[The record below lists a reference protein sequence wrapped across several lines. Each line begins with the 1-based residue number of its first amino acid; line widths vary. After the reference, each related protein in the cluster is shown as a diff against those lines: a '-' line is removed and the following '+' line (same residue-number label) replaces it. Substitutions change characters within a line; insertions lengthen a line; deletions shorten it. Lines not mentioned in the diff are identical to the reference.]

1 MNELIKCSNISV
13 SYDDVD
19 VLKNISF
26 SVCNNDYLCIVGANG
41 SGKSTLIKC
50 LLGIKKADS
59 GDIIMNDGLKPTDIG
74 YLPQQTVMQKGFPAT
89 VEEVVISGCLNSRG
103 YRPFYSKNEKNMA
116 HQNMERLG
124 IADLKKRCYRD
135 LSGGQQQRV
144 LLARALCSAQKLIL
158 LDEPVTGLDP
168 IAITEMYSLIKELNQ
183 KDGISIIMVSH
194 DIQNL
199 LQHTKHVLHLTDDG
213 AFYGTVDEYLTSEI
227 ANKFI
232 GEIKT

>member
-50 LLGIKKADS
+50 LLGIKKADN

-103 YRPFYSKNEKNMA
+103 YRPFYSKKEKNMA

>member
-19 VLKNISF
+19 VLKNITF

-59 GDIIMNDGLKPTDIG
+59 GNIIMNDGLKPTDIG

-103 YRPFYSKNEKNMA
+103 YRPFYSKKEKNMA

-158 LDEPVTGLDP
+158 LDEPVTGL
-168 IAITEMYSLIKELNQ
+168 
-183 KDGISIIMVSH
+183 
-194 DIQNL
+194 
-199 LQHTKHVLHLTDDG
+199 
-213 AFYGTVDEYLTSEI
+213 
-227 ANKFI
+227 
-232 GEIKT
+232 

>member
-1 MNELIKCSNISV
+1 
-13 SYDDVD
+13 
-19 VLKNISF
+19 
-26 SVCNNDYLCIVGANG
+26 
-41 SGKSTLIKC
+41 
-50 LLGIKKADS
+50 
-59 GDIIMNDGLKPTDIG
+59 
-74 YLPQQTVMQKGFPAT
+74 
-89 VEEVVISGCLNSRG
+89 
-103 YRPFYSKNEKNMA
+103 MA

>member
-103 YRPFYSKNEKNMA
+103 YRPFYSKKEKNMA

-213 AFYGTVDEYLTSEI
+213 AFYGTVDEYLTSKI

>member
-1 MNELIKCSNISV
+1 MKELIKCSNISV
-13 SYDDVD
+13 SYDGID
-19 VLKNISF
+19 VLKNITF
-26 SVCNNDYLCIVGANG
+26 NVYNNDYLCIVGENG

-74 YLPQQTVMQKGFPAT
+74 YLPQQTIMQKGFPAT

-103 YRPFYSKNEKNMA
+103 YRPFYSKKEKNTAM
-116 HQNMERLG
+116 QNMERLG
-124 IADLKKRCYRD
+124 IKDLQKRCYRD

-168 IAITEMYSLIKELNQ
+168 LAIIEMYSLIKELNQ

-199 LQHTKHVLHLTDDG
+199 LQHTKHVLHLTDNG
-213 AFYGTVDEYLTSEI
+213 AFYGTANEYLSSEI
-227 ANKFI
+227 GNKFI
-232 GEIKT
+232 GEIKQ

>member
-1 MNELIKCSNISV
+1 MKKILTCENLTA
-13 SYDDVD
+13 SYDGVK
-19 VLKNISF
+19 VINSLSF
-26 SVCNNDYLCIVGANG
+26 SISEGDYLCILGENG
-41 SGKSTLIKC
+41 SGKSTLVKC
-50 LLGIKKADS
+50 LLGIKPAD
-59 GDIIMNDGLKPTDIG
+59 GGKITLGDGLKHTDIG
-74 YLPQQTVMQKGFPAT
+74 YLPQHTPMQSGFPAT
-89 VEEVVISGCLNSRG
+89 VSEVVLSGCLGRRG
-103 YRPFYSKNEKNMA
+103 YRPFYSSAEKEIASNAMK
-116 HQNMERLG
+116 RLG
-124 IADLKKRCYRD
+124 IYDLASRGCRE
-135 LSGGQQQRV
+135 LSGGQQQRM
-144 LLARALCSAQKLIL
+144 LLARALCSAKKLLL

>member
-103 YRPFYSKNEKNMA
+103 YRPFYSKKEKNMA

-232 GEIKT
+232 GDIKT

>member
-1 MNELIKCSNISV
+1 MKELIKCSNISV

-103 YRPFYSKNEKNMA
+103 YRPFYSKKEKNMA

-183 KDGISIIMVSH
+183 KDEISIIMVSH

>member
-1 MNELIKCSNISV
+1 LKELIKCSNISV
-13 SYDDVD
+13 SYDGID
-19 VLKNISF
+19 VLKNITF
-26 SVCNNDYLCIVGANG
+26 NVYNNDYLCIVGENG

-74 YLPQQTVMQKGFPAT
+74 YLPQQTIMQKGFPAT

-103 YRPFYSKNEKNMA
+103 YRPFYSKKEKNTAM
-116 HQNMERLG
+116 QNMERLG
-124 IADLKKRCYRD
+124 IKDLQKRCYRD

-168 IAITEMYSLIKELNQ
+168 LAIIEMYSLIKELNQ

-199 LQHTKHVLHLTDDG
+199 LQHTKHVLHLTDNG
-213 AFYGTVDEYLTSEI
+213 TFYGTANEYLSSEI
-227 ANKFI
+227 GNKFI
-232 GEIKT
+232 GEIKQ

>member
-19 VLKNISF
+19 VLKNITF

-103 YRPFYSKNEKNMA
+103 YRPFYSKKEKNMA

>member
-103 YRPFYSKNEKNMA
+103 YRPFYSKKEKNMA

>member
-1 MNELIKCSNISV
+1 
-13 SYDDVD
+13 
-19 VLKNISF
+19 
-26 SVCNNDYLCIVGANG
+26 
-41 SGKSTLIKC
+41 
-50 LLGIKKADS
+50 
-59 GDIIMNDGLKPTDIG
+59 
-74 YLPQQTVMQKGFPAT
+74 
-89 VEEVVISGCLNSRG
+89 
-103 YRPFYSKNEKNMA
+103 MA

-213 AFYGTVDEYLTSEI
+213 AFYGTVDEYLTCCLYAGSIIPTDVSEVY
-227 ANKFI
+227 FI
-232 GEIKT
+232 GSVSDGVDLPVYGTKYILPCASFFPPSFHHHRP

>member
-26 SVCNNDYLCIVGANG
+26 SVCNNDYLCIVGSNG

-103 YRPFYSKNEKNMA
+103 YRPFYSKKEKNMA

-213 AFYGTVDEYLTSEI
+213 AFYGTIDEYLTSEI

>member
-1 MNELIKCSNISV
+1 LNELIKCSNISV

-103 YRPFYSKNEKNMA
+103 YRPFYSKKEKNMA